1 MKFVPIVPIVPDV
14 KEFEASGLHCFSDF
28 ELLNR

>member
-1 MKFVPIVPIVPDV
+1 MKFVPIVPDV
-14 KEFEASGLHCFSDF
+14 KEFEASGLHCFSDV